1 MMSPGG
7 SGQYPSCAFS
17 SPLAGEYVP
26 TALGL
31 GFHILTGFH
40 AQMSSGLHTEAGLLC
55 KQREEPSHKPLG
67 LKYSELVEFWEHTS
81 LCISGEI
88 EL

>member
-7 SGQYPSCAFS
+7 SGPYPSCAFS
-17 SPLAGEYVP
+17 SPLAGEYVLI
-26 TALGL
+26 ALGL

-40 AQMSSGLHTEAGLLC
+40 TQMSSGLHTEAGLLG

-67 LKYSELVEFWEHTS
+67 LEYSELVEF
-81 LCISGEI
+81 
-88 EL
+88 